1 MDDRQFGEGLE
12 KQKKTQP
19 EEKKGSS
26 APAGK
31 MVWREPGDKPVEM
44 PPGKQKEPGKH
55 KKVKIIC
62 LIAVL
67 GVLAVGF
74 GLYAARANYYQ
85 DRFLEGTVINQ
96 MDCSGM
102 TVEQVESMLAEQV
115 EGYAIELTFRDGQ
128 TETLSGDAI
137 GYQYVSDGS
146 VQAIKD
152 SQNPWLWIQGYFQE
166 NESSAEVTTGYD
178 ETLLQEQLYGLPEMQ
193 EESMTAPTDAYV
205 DYQNGTFLVVA
216 ETYGNTLNRETVL
229 NAVKQAVSENRTE
242 LNVEEVEGAY
252 AAPSVTQADET
263 LTQRAQELNNLISSS
278 ITYILPTGSQVLN
291 SETLVTWLCRDEN
304 GHYYKDDTVWNQNIT
319 QYVANLAAAVDT
331 VGTDRQF
338 SATGL
343 GTITVGGGVYGWQID
358 QDSEVAQLTQELE
371 NQTVTEREPVY
382 SSREVSTENNG
393 FGNSYVEIDLSR
405 QHLWLYQ
412 NGQLMVESDIVSGT
426 MTEDRYTPPGIFQM
440 YYKQRDKVLKG
451 EIQEDG
457 EPEYEQPVSFWMPFN
472 GGIGLHDATWNSS
485 FGGDKYIY
493 SGSHGCINLPYD
505 IAEQIYNII
514 DTEMPI
520 ICYYSQPY
528 TLHD

>member
-1 MDDRQFGEGLE
+1 MENMNSVWGFIGIIVFACGVYAIYSYIKMKKDGEINASILLG
-12 KQKKTQP
+12 KDFMYKKC
-19 EEKKGSS
+19 K
-26 APAGK
+26 
-31 MVWREPGDKPVEM
+31 DKEAYI
-44 PPGKQKEPGKH
+44 
-55 KKVKIIC
+55 KKVGPA
-62 LIAVL
+62 LL
-67 GVLAVGF
+67 GF
-74 GLYAARANYYQ
+74 GFVAIVYGIL
-85 DRFLEGTVINQ
+85 DVIH
-96 MDCSGM
+96 C
-102 TVEQVESMLAEQV
+102 
-115 EGYAIELTFRDGQ
+115 
-128 TETLSGDAI
+128 
-137 GYQYVSDGS
+137 YVY
-146 VQAIKD
+146 
-152 SQNPWLWIQGYFQE
+152 P
-166 NESSAEVTTGYD
+166 
-178 ETLLQEQLYGLPEMQ
+178 M
-193 EESMTAPTDAYV
+193 
-205 DYQNGTFLVVA
+205 
-216 ETYGNTLNRETVL
+216 
-229 NAVKQAVSENRTE
+229 
-242 LNVEEVEGAY
+242 
-252 AAPSVTQADET
+252 
-263 LTQRAQELNNLISSS
+263 
-278 ITYILPTGSQVLN
+278 
-291 SETLVTWLCRDEN
+291 
-304 GHYYKDDTVWNQNIT
+304 
-319 QYVANLAAAVDT
+319 AAVDT

>member
-291 SETLVTWLCRDEN
+291 SETLVTWLSRDEN

-472 GGIGLHDATWNSS
+472 GGIGLQSATVRST
-485 FGGDKYIY
+485 FRK
-493 SGSHGCINLPYD
+493 
-505 IAEQIYNII
+505 
-514 DTEMPI
+514 
-520 ICYYSQPY
+520 
-528 TLHD
+528 

>member
-216 ETYGNTLNRETVL
+216 ETYGNTLNR
-229 NAVKQAVSENRTE
+229 
-242 LNVEEVEGAY
+242 
-252 AAPSVTQADET
+252 
-263 LTQRAQELNNLISSS
+263 
-278 ITYILPTGSQVLN
+278 
-291 SETLVTWLCRDEN
+291 
-304 GHYYKDDTVWNQNIT
+304 
-319 QYVANLAAAVDT
+319 
-331 VGTDRQF
+331 RQ
-338 SATGL
+338 
-343 GTITVGGGVYGWQID
+343 
-358 QDSEVAQLTQELE
+358 
-371 NQTVTEREPVY
+371 
-382 SSREVSTENNG
+382 
-393 FGNSYVEIDLSR
+393 
-405 QHLWLYQ
+405 
-412 NGQLMVESDIVSGT
+412 
-426 MTEDRYTPPGIFQM
+426 
-440 YYKQRDKVLKG
+440 
-451 EIQEDG
+451 
-457 EPEYEQPVSFWMPFN
+457 
-472 GGIGLHDATWNSS
+472 
-485 FGGDKYIY
+485 
-493 SGSHGCINLPYD
+493 C
-505 IAEQIYNII
+505 
-514 DTEMPI
+514 
-520 ICYYSQPY
+520 
-528 TLHD
+528 